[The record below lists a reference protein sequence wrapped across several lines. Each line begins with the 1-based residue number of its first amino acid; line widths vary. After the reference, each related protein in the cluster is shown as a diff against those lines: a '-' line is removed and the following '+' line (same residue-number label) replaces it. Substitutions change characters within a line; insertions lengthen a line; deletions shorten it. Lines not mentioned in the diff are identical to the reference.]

1 MENGYLDILINFWK
15 WKGQQVRQFAWFAS
29 QSITKT
35 SNILPRLHVFL
46 FTLSFYPC
54 EQVELLNWSS
64 THFSRDWTG
73 TVYSDRRPS
82 SSLISSLRRTPA
94 ILTVRTFTFVFESA
108 LVRRLYLSP
117 SSHSPSV
124 SARSERYR
132 HINSYDE
139 DDTNDDE
146 PVEIRQFSSCSPRFS
161 KVSNTWL
168 HPYFMCSFSETL
180 SHA

>member
-1 MENGYLDILINFWK
+1 MENDYLDILINWN
-15 WKGQQVRQFAWFAS
+15 
-29 QSITKT
+29 T
-35 SNILPRLHVFL
+35 SEKEKCGKSDSLSDLHHNPWPKHLISYQDCMFFCLHRL
-46 FTLSFYPC
+46 FTL
-54 EQVELLNWSS
+54 VNRWSC
-64 THFSRDWTG
+64 WTEAALVFLG
-73 TVYSDRRPS
+73 IGLERFTPTEGRVHPS
-82 SSLISSLRRTPA
+82 SRVWGGHQLFWQWGHSYLFLS
-94 ILTVRTFTFVFESA
+94 

-168 HPYFMCSFSETL
+168 HPYFSR
-180 SHA
+180 A